1 MTSRDPYAYDV
12 CGPKKLSTP
21 GVTEIFSSSW
31 YDGDHKRKVLAC
43 FVQAVY
49 LLELDRQGNRT
60 PKTALAP
67 KWLEP
72 SNYKLSETLVDERDG
87 SIFGAVLEWAGYAVL
102 RPRGAPKAI
111 LALRG
116 NLIKGLTMII
126 DFTDDIRLFACE
138 NLEGSVRFSAATKAL
153 KSSVNRFGDC
163 NVCIAGHSLG
173 TGFAIQ
179 VGKAFAKQKVF
190 IETHLF
196 NLPSVSL
203 ECVWN
208 NLKSIFAF
216 SGEDDTGDEKVCA
229 TIMKWGLHFYVNK
242 SDFLCSEADT
252 EVIQNRSTSSCNSPA
267 AKLFVH
273 SKEKKSVSDAH
284 GIMQWWEDGLMLK
297 AFPNSKLIDRHLKS
311 LMS

>member
-12 CGPKKLSTP
+12 CGPKKLSAP

-31 YDGDHKRKVLAC
+31 NDGDHKRKVLAC

-60 PKTALAP
+60 PKTGLAL

-72 SNYKLSETLVDERDG
+72 SNYKLSQTLVDERDG

-138 NLEGSVRFSAATKAL
+138 NLEGSVRFSAAMKAL
-153 KSSVNRFGDC
+153 ISAVNRFGDC

-173 TGFAIQ
+173 AGFAIQ
-179 VGKAFAKQKVF
+179 VGKALAKQNVF

-203 ECVWN
+203 Y
-208 NLKSIFAF
+208 
-216 SGEDDTGDEKVCA
+216 GEDDTGDEKVCA

-273 SKEKKSVSDAH
+273 SKEKQSVSDAH

>member
-1 MTSRDPYAYDV
+1 MAKMIPCNPYAYHV

-31 YDGDHKRKVLAC
+31 KDGDHKRKVLAC
-43 FVQAVY
+43 LVQAVY

-60 PKTALAP
+60 PETALAP

-72 SNYKLSETLVDERDG
+72 SNYKLSQTLIDERDG

-102 RPRGAPKAI
+102 RPSGAPKAI

-116 NLIKGLTMII
+116 TIN
-126 DFTDDIRLFACE
+126 DIRLFVSE
-138 NLEGSVRFSAATKAL
+138 NLEGSVRFTETMKAL
-153 KSSVNRFGDC
+153 KLSVDRFCDC

-173 TGFAIQ
+173 AAFAIQ
-179 VGKAFAKQKVF
+179 VGKALAKKKVF

-203 ECVWN
+203 GEKVGNVWN
-208 NLKSIFAF
+208 SFKSMF
-216 SGEDDTGDEKVCA
+216 GENKTDEKVWA

-242 SDFLCSEADT
+242 KDFLCSRADT
-252 EVIQNRSTSSCNSPA
+252 EVIDNVSSRNSPA
-267 AKLFVH
+267 AKLFVN
-273 SKEKKSVSDAH
+273 SKVEQTSSDAH
-284 GIMQWWEDGLMLK
+284 GIQQWWEDDLMLK
-297 AFPNSKLIDRHLKS
+297 ALPNSKLIDRHLKS
-311 LMS
+311 LLS

>member
-12 CGPKKLSTP
+12 CGPKKLSAP

-31 YDGDHKRKVLAC
+31 NDGNHKRKVLAC

-72 SNYKLSETLVDERDG
+72 SNYKLSQTLVDERDG
-87 SIFGAVLEWAGYAVL
+87 SIFGALLEWAGYAVL
-102 RPRGAPKAI
+102 SPRGAPKAI

-138 NLEGSVRFSAATKAL
+138 NLEGSVRF
-153 KSSVNRFGDC
+153 R
-163 NVCIAGHSLG
+163 HSLG
-173 TGFAIQ
+173 AGFAIQ
-179 VGKAFAKQKVF
+179 VGKALAKQKVF

-208 NLKSIFAF
+208 NLKSI
-216 SGEDDTGDEKVCA
+216 
-229 TIMKWGLHFYVNK
+229 H
-242 SDFLCSEADT
+242 
-252 EVIQNRSTSSCNSPA
+252 
-267 AKLFVH
+267 
-273 SKEKKSVSDAH
+273 
-284 GIMQWWEDGLMLK
+284 
-297 AFPNSKLIDRHLKS
+297 
-311 LMS
+311 